1 MDDLHAAE
9 PAKHRSGTV
18 TVLAAG
24 AGARLVLTGEIDLGM
39 NTELRAAVA
48 ELDKLEMPVE
58 VHTRDVTYM
67 DSSVMAIIARLAHGS
82 DASVTLVDPPP
93 LVRFLVLV
101 AELDD
106 VVQLVTRLT
115 EPSESLDQLDSR
127 VLQRWHDSCQCSACR
142 AEPMQ
147 ASAADPA

>member
-1 MDDLHAAE
+1 MDEQHAAE
-9 PAKHRSGTV
+9 PENHRNGTV
-18 TVLAAG
+18 TVLVAG
-24 AGARLVLTGEIDLGM
+24 TGARLVLTGEIDLGM

-82 DASVTLVDPPP
+82 DASVILVDPPP

-106 VVQLVTRLT
+106 VVQVVTRLT